1 MKKVLF
7 SLLMTFVCLPM
18 AIGQNK
24 GVVVQTID
32 TTVCGSLTWNGNVY
46 TSDTTLFFLNG
57 DSATV
62 LSITIDTGSIVTNT
76 TEVAC
81 GSFTAPWNQV
91 LTQSGDYGKDTV
103 INGCQRH
110 DSVHLTIN
118 PVYTAETE
126 FATAE
131 CVYTWHNHSI
141 TDTEVHH
148 DTLHTVFGCD
158 SIISIQVT
166 SFTHQVVNYDTVT
179 VCGSYITAWGD
190 TITTVGTSDLSNAA
204 LDTLTGCTT
213 TTNLNLTVNGV
224 YTDTASATVKPVV
237 GACNYVW
244 QGQTFTD
251 NNVAHYATVQTAAG
265 CDSLIAIIITSYT
278 NVSRD
283 TANVEF
289 CGSRY
294 TGWYGR
300 TFQKPNTGFV
310 EGYTSNLIQADTA
323 ITANGCEAH
332 HHLNL
337 TFVNNYDT
345 LSPRGCAEVTYT
357 FGARNAV
364 LGTDKEN
371 AHYTA
376 SGEYDVD
383 ENGTLLYTRA
393 WNDTGCYTQHHL
405 IVTVLVP
412 EQRVRPDTMVVDKCD
427 KYTFKYR
434 NTSFLV
440 TSDTAF
446 TYIHQFHDLN
456 NDLCHDSI
464 INVDITIRHS
474 TRRDTVVV
482 ACDTFTWN
490 FNDRLYTTSG
500 VYEEKIDSIRNSVG
514 CDSLGQLRL
523 TVNYTPVVTIDG
535 NWILL
540 PGEVAHLSANCTEP
554 NVSYKWFKNGVQ
566 AGTDPTLDIPEE
578 NENVDVRLE
587 TTRTYSGNKTCT
599 AKNWVTVSWNV
610 GIDDVEALQVNIYPN
625 PTARMLNVKS
635 TSGVEEVVIY
645 NALGQQVLRQD
656 GNGEL
661 MQLDLGSLASGN
673 YLMRITGTTGEQAT
687 RKINISK

>member
-1 MKKVLF
+1 
-7 SLLMTFVCLPM
+7 
-18 AIGQNK
+18 
-24 GVVVQTID
+24 
-32 TTVCGSLTWNGNVY
+32 
-46 TSDTTLFFLNG
+46 
-57 DSATV
+57 
-62 LSITIDTGSIVTNT
+62 
-76 TEVAC
+76 
-81 GSFTAPWNQV
+81 
-91 LTQSGDYGKDTV
+91 
-103 INGCQRH
+103 
-110 DSVHLTIN
+110 
-118 PVYTAETE
+118 
-126 FATAE
+126 
-131 CVYTWHNHSI
+131 
-141 TDTEVHH
+141 
-148 DTLHTVFGCD
+148 
-158 SIISIQVT
+158 
-166 SFTHQVVNYDTVT
+166 
-179 VCGSYITAWGD
+179 
-190 TITTVGTSDLSNAA
+190 
-204 LDTLTGCTT
+204 
-213 TTNLNLTVNGV
+213 
-224 YTDTASATVKPVV
+224 
-237 GACNYVW
+237 
-244 QGQTFTD
+244 
-251 NNVAHYATVQTAAG
+251 
-265 CDSLIAIIITSYT
+265 
-278 NVSRD
+278 
-283 TANVEF
+283 
-289 CGSRY
+289 
-294 TGWYGR
+294 
-300 TFQKPNTGFV
+300 
-310 EGYTSNLIQADTA
+310 
-323 ITANGCEAH
+323 
-332 HHLNL
+332 
-337 TFVNNYDT
+337 
-345 LSPRGCAEVTYT
+345 
-357 FGARNAV
+357 
-364 LGTDKEN
+364 
-371 AHYTA
+371 
-376 SGEYDVD
+376 
-383 ENGTLLYTRA
+383 
-393 WNDTGCYTQHHL
+393 
-405 IVTVLVP
+405 
-412 EQRVRPDTMVVDKCD
+412 MVVDKCD

-446 TYIHQFHDLN
+446 TYIHPFYDLN

-490 FNDRLYTTSG
+490 FNDRLYTSSG

-523 TVNYTPVVTIDG
+523 TVNHTPVVTIDG

-661 MQLDLGSLASGN
+661 MQLDLGRLASGN